1 MKSCGQVYGS
11 IAAKVSDA
19 VAPDIHH
26 NTRAMF
32 SNTHLSFSLENE
44 VIRNL
49 YTPYNLKFPFELG
62 IRQGTMPWSISDE
75 HV

>member
-1 MKSCGQVYGS
+1 MKTCGQVYGS

-26 NTRAMF
+26 DTRAMF
-32 SNTHLSFSLENE
+32 SNIHLSFSLENE

-49 YTPYNLKFPFELG
+49 YTPYNLKFPFEFIKGQGG
-62 IRQGTMPWSISDE
+62 IDKEVGG
-75 HV
+75 V